1 MTKLDQSYPYPPN
14 PPHPPN
20 PNPLPSP
27 PLPSPN
33 ITPPPTP
40 SCPSAPRVIVRVSP
54 KGFSQSPTLL
64 YPPIILYQTQ
74 RAALTLCDGRYG
86 PVEPPLWRYF
96 QPFIKPPID
105 ETEDWEYHLTE

>member
-1 MTKLDQSYPYPPN
+1 MRLCMGFFGWPGGCN
-14 PPHPPN
+14 MGN
-20 PNPLPSP
+20 AWR
-27 PLPSPN
+27 
-33 ITPPPTP
+33 TPPPTP